1 MAQRT
6 RFDEPQPGYEEQVF
20 FHYPIPDSDGYAQ
33 AILFNSELN
42 FGVQLRWLADTMPV
56 LTEWKMIGAGEYVCG
71 LEPATHA
78 MAAWA
83 ELEKQGLPRILAPGE
98 SVQYELTF
106 KMIEGI

>member
-1 MAQRT
+1 
-6 RFDEPQPGYEEQVF
+6 
-20 FHYPIPDSDGYAQ
+20 
-33 AILFNSELN
+33 
-42 FGVQLRWLADTMPV
+42 
-56 LTEWKMIGAGEYVCG
+56 
-71 LEPATHA
+71 